1 MYDRMPTLTK
11 AQMTKIHDAAM
22 NILSSVGVAFNEAES
37 IDIFKKNGFKVDGK
51 TVFFSENEVRGALES
66 APQHFTLAARN
77 PAKSV
82 QLGDDDFA
90 FVPGYGAPFIILS
103 DGGKRNATMEDY
115 DNFCKL
121 VQTSKYID
129 MNGFMMVEPS
139 DIPPETAHLDMLLS
153 SIVLCDKPFMG
164 SPVSKEGARDAI
176 EMAGLIWGGKE
187 KIKETPVTVS
197 LINSLSPL
205 QFSEEMAG
213 SLIELARY
221 GQACVLASLA
231 MAGASGPVEIAGVL
245 AMQNAEILA
254 GLTLAQLVRPGV
266 PIIYGSTS
274 SPMDMRTGGLSIGA
288 PELSMIV
295 SCTAQMAR
303 FYHLPSRSGG
313 GLTDANFP
321 DAQAGIES
329 AMALM
334 TAARNGI
341 NFILHA
347 CGILG
352 AYVAMSYEKFI
363 IDEELCGMV
372 KKLIEPI
379 EISDATLDLA
389 TIEEVGIGGNYLT
402 QPKTFELCRT
412 AFFLPE
418 LMNVQDY
425 DGWQSKGGK
434 RTDERASDLLN
445 KRLANYEKPDIDPT
459 IEAELSEYVTRR
471 KTRRSK

>member
-1 MYDRMPTLTK
+1 MYDRMPTLTQE
-11 AQMTKIHDAAM
+11 QMTKIHDAAI
-22 NILSSVGVAFNEAES
+22 NILSNVGVTFNETES
-37 IDIFKKNGFKVDGK
+37 LDIFAKANFKVDGK
-51 TVFFSENEVRGALES
+51 TVFFSENDVARALES
-66 APQHFTLAARN
+66 APQHFSVTARN
-77 PAKSV
+77 PAKSIAV
-82 QLGDDDFA
+82 GEDDFA
-90 FVPGYGAPFIILS
+90 FAPGYGAPFIITS
-103 DGGKRNATMEDY
+103 DGRKRDATMEDY

-139 DIPPETAHLDMLLS
+139 DIPTETAYLDMLLS

-176 EMAGLIWGGKE
+176 EMAGLVWGGKDQ
-187 KIKETPVTVS
+187 IKDTPVMVS

-205 QFSEEMAG
+205 LFSEEMAG

-221 GQACVLASLA
+221 GQPCILASLA
-231 MAGASGPVEIAGVL
+231 MAGASGPVELAGIL

-254 GLTLAQLVRPGV
+254 GLTLAQLVRPGT

-288 PELSMIV
+288 PELSMLV

-303 FYHLPSRSGG
+303 FYNLPSRSGG

-321 DAQAGIES
+321 DAQAGVQS
-329 AMALM
+329 AMALI

-341 NFILHA
+341 NFVLHA
-347 CGILG
+347 CGILS

-363 IDEELCGMV
+363 IDEELCGTV
-372 KKLIEPI
+372 KKLIQSIDINDETI
-379 EISDATLDLA
+379 DLE
-389 TIEEVGIGGNYLT
+389 TIKEVGIGGNYLT

-418 LMNVQDY
+418 LMTVQDY
-425 DGWQSKGGK
+425 DSWQGAGGK
-434 RTDERASDLLN
+434 RADERASDVLH
-445 KRLANYEKPDIDPT
+445 KRLANYEKPDIDAA
-459 IEAELSEYVTRR
+459 IESELSEYVTRR
-471 KTRRSK
+471 KAG